1 VIVLMFI
8 GAVVTL
14 AFGLAFLIAGC
25 MNLRGEPLVG
35 ARELV
40 GAAIMLTTFAGF
52 YAFIVEAH

>member
-1 VIVLMFI
+1 MFI